1 MIRNKKQKALCFL
14 LLFSIVFAVVF
25 GCTYFVFWKNGK
37 SFIWDYDGIKQHYA
51 ALCYLGRYY
60 REFLSGVLR
69 GDFVPPMFD
78 LSLGMGEDIITT
90 LNFYGLG
97 DPLTLLAALVPEEK
111 TEYLYD
117 LLVVLRIYLAGLS
130 FSWCCWKRG
139 RSWNTTMIGALV
151 YSFSGY
157 VLHVAVKHPF
167 FVIPMIF
174 LPLAVVG
181 LDRALENKKL
191 TLLIFVTFLTAL
203 NGFYFFYMNTIFL
216 GIYALIRVICQKK
229 LFVRCWRCIAAY
241 AVGTAMAGVF
251 FVPSIAA
258 YLTSTRSESAFD
270 PGNLLL
276 FDASRYHA
284 ILTRIIGPP
293 RITWDY
299 LGMVSL
305 VLPAV
310 VVLFT
315 EGRRKNLELKAN
327 ILCWTV
333 LMLVPFGGYMM
344 NGFSYVSGR
353 FLYLTTF
360 VYALGMVYGLPE
372 LLKLTRKNLLACLGV
387 AGGYLVLVTLSKDV
401 EQLTGWFGFAMLA
414 VTWLVLLGWN
424 WCRADEGF
432 WRKHLSP
439 PVAGWLKKNIYV
451 LLTLIVCLNIIG
463 SGWLLFSGKG
473 QGYAESFIDRGKAYQ
488 YIAGSPEA
496 EAEAEAEN
504 QVSKTSVVK
513 GIYRT
518 DSPAK
523 RTENTG
529 MVTRKYGVSSY
540 FSMSNPNRIQYLLQ
554 MQDGGVLDSM
564 FKIQGMD
571 DRTWLAAL
579 ASVGYYAVE
588 QGKEYQ
594 LPYGYELVREF
605 KRGKKTY
612 GLYENQYFLPFGIT
626 YDSYMMEDQLGPEI
640 CKDGVKLQEL
650 MLKTV
655 ILEGE
660 DLRDQSSG
668 FQGQIEKVDKRSSV
682 PELNSREIP
691 CEIQS
696 MKQVEVR
703 EGKVTVKKNGGS
715 ITLRLRESA
724 PGAELYLRLPGYHM
738 AQKNRTYCDIT
749 AVMGKQKKTIRALTN
764 QWNWYFGRE
773 EYLFHLGMAQ
783 GAEGEILCKIR
794 FQFKG
799 SFELE
804 KLKVIAQGMGDYG
817 ETIQA
822 RKEHV
827 LEHVAADK
835 NRIRGDVT
843 VPANQLLFLSIP
855 YSEGWKA
862 VVNGKET
869 PIYRANT
876 AYMAL
881 PLKAGKNAVELY
893 YETPYL
899 MLGAGVSLAGL
910 LAWAGY
916 WIICRVLAKRE
927 AGKKEKSGG
936 ISI

>member
-1 MIRNKKQKALCFL
+1 
-14 LLFSIVFAVVF
+14 
-25 GCTYFVFWKNGK
+25 
-37 SFIWDYDGIKQHYA
+37 
-51 ALCYLGRYY
+51 
-60 REFLSGVLR
+60 
-69 GDFVPPMFD
+69 MFD

-117 LLVVLRIYLAGLS
+117 LLVVLRMYLAGLS
-130 FSWCCWKRG
+130 FSWCCRKKGRG
-139 RSWNTTMIGALV
+139 WSVTLIGALV
-151 YSFSGY
+151 YVFSGY
-157 VLHVAVKHPF
+157 ILHVAVKHPF

-181 LDRALENKKL
+181 VDRALENKKL
-191 TLLIFVTFLTAL
+191 TLLMLVAFFTAL

-216 GIYALIRVICQKK
+216 GIYALIRMICQKK

-241 AVGTAMAGVF
+241 VMGTAMAGIL

-258 YLTSTRSESAFD
+258 YLSSTRSESAFD

-276 FDASRYHA
+276 FDASRYNA

-310 VVLFT
+310 LVLFAAA
-315 EGRRKNLELKAN
+315 RRKNLELKAN
-327 ILCWTV
+327 ILCWTI

-372 LLKLTRKNLLACLGV
+372 LLKLTRKKLLVCLGA
-387 AGGYLVLVTLSKDV
+387 AGIYLVLVILSKDV
-401 EQLTGWFGFAMLA
+401 DQLTGWFGFAMLA
-414 VTWLVLLGWN
+414 GTLLVLLLWN
-424 WCRADEGF
+424 WCQAKEGF
-432 WRKHLSP
+432 GGRQLP
-439 PVAGWLKKNIYV
+439 PSLAGWLKKNIFV
-451 LLTLIVCLNIIG
+451 LLTLTVCLNIIG
-463 SGWLLFSGKG
+463 SGWLLFSNKG
-473 QGYAESFIDRGKAYQ
+473 QGYGESFIGRGRAYQ
-488 YIAGSPEA
+488 YVAGSPEA
-496 EAEAEAEN
+496 EVKEEAEKEAS
-504 QVSKTSVVK
+504 QTGAVK

-529 MVTRKYGVSSY
+529 MITGKYGVSSY

-554 MQDGGVLDSM
+554 MQDGGVSDSM
-564 FKIQGMD
+564 FKIQGLD

-594 LPYGYELVREF
+594 LPYGYKLVREF

-612 GLYENQYFLPFGIT
+612 GLYENQYFLPLGIT
-626 YDSYMMEDQLGPEI
+626 YDSYMTEEQLDKEVSR
-640 CKDGVKLQEL
+640 DGVKLQEL

-655 ILEGE
+655 ILKEADLTDAASGLQSELGE
-660 DLRDQSSG
+660 VSR
-668 FQGQIEKVDKRSSV
+668 RSSV

-691 CEIQS
+691 YEIQS
-696 MKQVEVR
+696 TNQVEIR
-703 EGKVTVKKNGGS
+703 GGKAVVKKNGGS
-715 ITLRLRESA
+715 LTLRLKEPLSE
-724 PGAELYLRLPGYHM
+724 AELYLRLPGYQM

-749 AVMGKQKKTIRALTN
+749 AVRGKQKKTIRALTN

-773 EYLFHLGMAQ
+773 EYLFHLGMAE
-783 GAEGEILCKIR
+783 GREGETLCKIR

-799 SFELE
+799 SFDLE
-804 KLKVIAQGMGDYG
+804 KLRLIAQGMEDYE
-817 ETIQA
+817 ETILA
-822 RKEHV
+822 RKEHA
-827 LEHVAADK
+827 LEHVVTDK
-835 NRIRGDVT
+835 NCIRGDVT
-843 VPANQLLFLSIP
+843 VPADQLLFLSIP
-855 YSEGWKA
+855 YSGGWKA

-869 PIYRANT
+869 PLCRANT

-881 PLKAGKNAVELY
+881 PLKAGDNAVELY

-899 MLGAGVSLAGL
+899 RLGLVISLAGL
-910 LAWAGY
+910 LSWAGY
-916 WIICRVLAKRE
+916 WIACSVLKKRAAE
-927 AGKKEKSGG
+927 KKERSGG

>member
-1 MIRNKKQKALCFL
+1 MKRNKKQKALCFL
-14 LLFSIVFAVVF
+14 LLFSVVFVVVF

-37 SFIWDYDGIKQHYA
+37 SFIWNYDGIKQHYA

-60 REFLSGVLR
+60 REFFSGMLR

-117 LLVVLRIYLAGLS
+117 LLVVLRMYLAGLS
-130 FSWCCWKRG
+130 FSWCCRKKGRG
-139 RSWNTTMIGALV
+139 WSVTLIGALV
-151 YSFSGY
+151 YVFSGY
-157 VLHVAVKHPF
+157 ILHVAVKHPF

-181 LDRALENKKL
+181 VDRALENKKL
-191 TLLIFVTFLTAL
+191 TLLMLVAFFTAL

-216 GIYALIRVICQKK
+216 VIYALIRMICQKK
-229 LFVRCWRCIAAY
+229 LFVRCWCCVVAY
-241 AVGTAMAGVF
+241 VLGTAMAGGL
-251 FVPSIAA
+251 FVPAIAA
-258 YLTSTRSESAFD
+258 YLSSTRSESAFD

-276 FDASRYHA
+276 FDASRYNA

-310 VVLFT
+310 LVLFAA
-315 EGRRKNLELKAN
+315 GRRKNLELKAN
-327 ILCWTV
+327 ILCWTI

-372 LLKLTRKNLLACLGV
+372 LLKLTRKKLLVCLGA
-387 AGGYLVLVTLSKDV
+387 AGIYLVLVILSKDV
-401 EQLTGWFGFAMLA
+401 DQLTGWFGFAMLA
-414 VTWLVLLGWN
+414 GTLLVLLLWN
-424 WCRADEGF
+424 WCQAKEGF
-432 WRKHLSP
+432 GGRQLP
-439 PVAGWLKKNIYV
+439 PSLAGWLKKNIFV
-451 LLTLIVCLNIIG
+451 LLTLTVCLNIIG
-463 SGWLLFSGKG
+463 SGWLLFSNKG
-473 QGYAESFIDRGKAYQ
+473 QGYGESFIGRGRAYQ
-488 YIAGSPEA
+488 YVAGSPEA
-496 EAEAEAEN
+496 EVKEEAEKEAS
-504 QVSKTSVVK
+504 QTGAVK

-529 MVTRKYGVSSY
+529 MITGKYGVSSY

-554 MQDGGVLDSM
+554 MQDGGVSDSM
-564 FKIQGMD
+564 FKIQGLD

-594 LPYGYELVREF
+594 LPYGYKLVREF

-612 GLYENQYFLPFGIT
+612 GLYENQYFLPLGIT
-626 YDSYMMEDQLGPEI
+626 YDSYMTEEQLDKEVSR
-640 CKDGVKLQEL
+640 DGVKLQEL

-655 ILEGE
+655 ILKEADLTDAASGLQSELGE
-660 DLRDQSSG
+660 VSR
-668 FQGQIEKVDKRSSV
+668 RSSV

-691 CEIQS
+691 YEIQS
-696 MKQVEVR
+696 TNQVEIR
-703 EGKVTVKKNGGS
+703 GGKAMVKKNGGS
-715 ITLRLRESA
+715 LTLRLREPLPES
-724 PGAELYLRLPGYHM
+724 EVYLRLPGYQM

-749 AVMGKQKKTIRALTN
+749 AVRGKQKKTIRALTN

-773 EYLFHLGMAQ
+773 EYLFHLGMAE
-783 GAEGEILCKIR
+783 GREGETLCKIR

-799 SFELE
+799 SFDLE
-804 KLKVIAQGMGDYG
+804 KLRLIAQGMEDYE
-817 ETIQA
+817 ETILA
-822 RKEHV
+822 RKEHA
-827 LEHVAADK
+827 LEHVVTDK
-835 NRIRGDVT
+835 NCIRGDVT
-843 VPANQLLFLSIP
+843 VPADQLLFLSIP
-855 YSEGWKA
+855 YSGGWKA

-869 PIYRANT
+869 PLCRANT

-881 PLKAGKNAVELY
+881 PLKAGDNSVELY

-899 MLGAGVSLAGL
+899 RLGLVISLAGL
-910 LAWAGY
+910 LSWAGY
-916 WIICRVLAKRE
+916 WIACSVLKKRAAE
-927 AGKKEKSGG
+927 KKERSGG

>member
-1 MIRNKKQKALCFL
+1 MKRNKKQKALCFL
-14 LLFSIVFAVVF
+14 LLFSVVFVVVF

-37 SFIWDYDGIKQHYA
+37 SFIWNYDGIKQHYA

-60 REFLSGVLR
+60 REFFSGMLR

-78 LSLGMGEDIITT
+78 LSLGMGEDIVTT

-97 DPLTLLAALVPEEK
+97 DPLTLLAALVPEKK

-117 LLVVLRIYLAGLS
+117 VLVVLRMYLAGLS
-130 FSWCCWKRG
+130 FSWCCRKKGRG
-139 RSWNTTMIGALV
+139 WSVTLIGALV
-151 YSFSGY
+151 YAFSGY
-157 VLHVAVKHPF
+157 ILHVAVKHPF

-181 LDRALENKKL
+181 VDRALENKKL
-191 TLLIFVTFLTAL
+191 TLLIFVTFFTAL

-216 GIYALIRVICQKK
+216 VVYALIRMICQKK
-229 LFVRCWRCIAAY
+229 LFVQCWRCVVAY
-241 AVGTAMAGVF
+241 VLGTAMAGGL

-258 YLTSTRSESAFD
+258 YLSSTRSESAFD

-276 FDASRYHA
+276 FDASRYNA

-299 LGMVSL
+299 LGMASL

-310 VVLFT
+310 LVLFVA
-315 EGRRKNLELKAN
+315 GRRKNLELKAN
-327 ILCWTV
+327 ILCWTI

-372 LLKLTRKNLLACLGV
+372 LLKLTRKKLLVCLGA
-387 AGGYLVLVTLSKDV
+387 AGIYLVLVILSKDV
-401 EQLTGWFGFAMLA
+401 DQLTGWFGFAMLA
-414 VTWLVLLGWN
+414 GTLLVLLLWN
-424 WCRADEGF
+424 WCQAKEGF
-432 WRKHLSP
+432 GGRQLP
-439 PVAGWLKKNIYV
+439 PSLAGWLKKNIFV
-451 LLTLIVCLNIIG
+451 LLTLTVCLNIIG
-463 SGWLLFSGKG
+463 SGWLLFSNKG
-473 QGYAESFIDRGKAYQ
+473 QGYGESFIGRGRAYQ
-488 YIAGSPEA
+488 YVAGSPEA
-496 EAEAEAEN
+496 EVKEEAEKEAS
-504 QVSKTSVVK
+504 QTGAVK

-529 MVTRKYGVSSY
+529 MITGKYGVSSY

-554 MQDGGVLDSM
+554 MQDGGVSDSM
-564 FKIQGMD
+564 FKIQGLD

-594 LPYGYELVREF
+594 LPYGYKLVREF
-605 KRGKKTY
+605 KRGKRTY
-612 GLYENQYFLPFGIT
+612 GLYENQYFLPLGIT
-626 YDSYMMEDQLGPEI
+626 YDSYMTEEQLDKEI
-640 CKDGVKLQEL
+640 SRDGVKLQEL

-655 ILEGE
+655 ILKEADLTDAASGLQSELGE
-660 DLRDQSSG
+660 VSR
-668 FQGQIEKVDKRSSV
+668 RSSV

-691 CEIQS
+691 YEIQS
-696 MKQVEVR
+696 TNQVEIR
-703 EGKVTVKKNGGS
+703 GGKAVVKKNGGS
-715 ITLRLRESA
+715 LTLRLRE
-724 PGAELYLRLPGYHM
+724 PLPETEVYLRLPGYQM

-749 AVMGKQKKTIRALTN
+749 AVIGKQKKTIRALTN

-773 EYLFHLGMAQ
+773 EYLFHLGMAE
-783 GAEGEILCKIR
+783 GREGETLCKIR

-799 SFELE
+799 SFDLE
-804 KLKVIAQGMGDYG
+804 KLRLIAQGMEDYE
-817 ETIQA
+817 ETILA
-822 RKEHV
+822 RKEHA
-827 LEHVAADK
+827 LEHVVTDK
-835 NRIRGDVT
+835 NCIRGDVT
-843 VPANQLLFLSIP
+843 VPADQLLFLSIP
-855 YSEGWKA
+855 YSGGWKA

-869 PIYRANT
+869 PLCRANT

-881 PLKAGKNAVELY
+881 PLKAGDNSVELY

-899 MLGAGVSLAGL
+899 RLGLVISLAGL
-910 LAWAGY
+910 LSWAGY
-916 WIICRVLAKRE
+916 WIACSVLKKRAAE
-927 AGKKEKSGG
+927 KKERSGG

>member
-1 MIRNKKQKALCFL
+1 MKRNKKQKALCFL
-14 LLFSIVFAVVF
+14 LLFSVVFVVVF

-37 SFIWDYDGIKQHYA
+37 SFIWNYDGIKQHYA

-60 REFLSGVLR
+60 REFFSGMLR

-117 LLVVLRIYLAGLS
+117 LLVVLRMYLAGLS
-130 FSWCCWKRG
+130 FSWCCRKKGRG
-139 RSWNTTMIGALV
+139 WSVTLIGALV
-151 YSFSGY
+151 YVFSGY
-157 VLHVAVKHPF
+157 ILHVAVKHPF

-181 LDRALENKKL
+181 VDRALENKKL
-191 TLLIFVTFLTAL
+191 TLLMLVAFFTAL

-216 GIYALIRVICQKK
+216 GIYALIRMICQKK

-241 AVGTAMAGVF
+241 VMGTAMAGIL

-258 YLTSTRSESAFD
+258 YLSSTRSESAFD

-276 FDASRYHA
+276 FDASRYNA

-310 VVLFT
+310 LVLFAA
-315 EGRRKNLELKAN
+315 GRRKNLELKAN
-327 ILCWTV
+327 ILCWTI

-372 LLKLTRKNLLACLGV
+372 LLKLTRKKLLVCLGA
-387 AGGYLVLVTLSKDV
+387 AGIYLVLVIISKDV
-401 EQLTGWFGFAMLA
+401 DQLTGWFGFVML
-414 VTWLVLLGWN
+414 VMTFLVLLLWN
-424 WCRADEGF
+424 WCQAKEGF
-432 WRKHLSP
+432 GGRQLP
-439 PVAGWLKKNIYV
+439 PSLAGWLKKNIFV
-451 LLTLIVCLNIIG
+451 LLTLTVCLNIIG
-463 SGWLLFSGKG
+463 SGWLLFSNKG
-473 QGYAESFIDRGKAYQ
+473 QGYGESFIGRGRAYQ
-488 YIAGSPEA
+488 YVAGSPEA
-496 EAEAEAEN
+496 EVKEEAEKEAS
-504 QVSKTSVVK
+504 QTGAVK

-529 MVTRKYGVSSY
+529 MITGKYGVSSY

-554 MQDGGVLDSM
+554 MQDGGVSDSM
-564 FKIQGMD
+564 FKIQGLD

-594 LPYGYELVREF
+594 LPYGYKLVREF

-612 GLYENQYFLPFGIT
+612 GLYENQYFLPLGIT
-626 YDSYMMEDQLGPEI
+626 YDSYMTEEQLDKEVSR
-640 CKDGVKLQEL
+640 DGVKLQEL

-655 ILEGE
+655 ILKEADLTDAASGLQSELGE
-660 DLRDQSSG
+660 VSR
-668 FQGQIEKVDKRSSV
+668 RSSV

-691 CEIQS
+691 YEIQS
-696 MKQVEVR
+696 TNQVEIR
-703 EGKVTVKKNGGS
+703 GGKAVVKKNGGS
-715 ITLRLRESA
+715 LTLRLREPLPES
-724 PGAELYLRLPGYHM
+724 EVYLRLPGYQM

-749 AVMGKQKKTIRALTN
+749 AVIGKQKKTIRALTN

-773 EYLFHLGMAQ
+773 EYLFHLGMAE
-783 GAEGEILCKIR
+783 GREGETLCKIR

-799 SFELE
+799 SFDLE
-804 KLKVIAQGMGDYG
+804 KLRLIAQGMEDYE
-817 ETIQA
+817 ETILA
-822 RKEHV
+822 RKEHA
-827 LEHVAADK
+827 LEHVVTDK
-835 NRIRGDVT
+835 NCIRGDVT
-843 VPANQLLFLSIP
+843 VPADQLLFLSIP
-855 YSEGWKA
+855 YSGGWKA

-869 PIYRANT
+869 PLCRANT

-881 PLKAGKNAVELY
+881 PLKAGDNSVELY

-899 MLGAGVSLAGL
+899 RLGLVISLAGL
-910 LAWAGY
+910 LSWAGY
-916 WIICRVLAKRE
+916 WIACSVLKKRAAE
-927 AGKKEKSGG
+927 KKERSGG

>member
-1 MIRNKKQKALCFL
+1 MKINKKQKALCFL
-14 LLFSIVFAVVF
+14 LLFSVVFVVVF
-25 GCTYFVFWKNGK
+25 GGTYFVFWKNGK

-60 REFLSGVLR
+60 REIFSGMLR

-117 LLVVLRIYLAGLS
+117 VLVVLRIYLAGLS
-130 FSWCCWKRG
+130 FSWCCRKKG
-139 RSWNTTMIGALV
+139 RSWSCTLIGALV
-151 YSFSGY
+151 YAFSGY
-157 VLHVAVKHPF
+157 ILHVAVKHPF
-167 FVIPMIF
+167 FVIPMVF

-181 LDRALENKKL
+181 VDRALENKKL
-191 TLLIFVTFLTAL
+191 TLLILVMFFTAL

-216 GIYALIRVICQKK
+216 VIYALIRMICQKK
-229 LFVRCWRCIAAY
+229 LFVRCWRCVVAY
-241 AVGTAMAGVF
+241 VMGTAMAGVL
-251 FVPSIAA
+251 FVPSVAA
-258 YLTSTRSESAFD
+258 YLSGTRSESAFD

-276 FDASRYHA
+276 FDASRYNA

-299 LGMVSL
+299 LGMASL

-310 VVLFT
+310 LVLFA
-315 EGRRKNLELKAN
+315 GARRKNLELKAN
-327 ILCWTV
+327 ILCWTM
-333 LMLVPFGGYMM
+333 LMLVPFGGYML

-353 FLYLTTF
+353 FMYLTTF
-360 VYALGMVYGLPE
+360 VFALGTVYGLPE
-372 LLKLTRKNLLACLGV
+372 LLKLTRKKLLVCLCG
-387 AGGYLVLVTLSKDV
+387 AGIYLVLVLFSADV
-401 EQLTGWFGFAMLA
+401 DQLTGWFGFAMLA
-414 VTWLVLLGWN
+414 VTLLVLLIWN
-424 WCRADEGF
+424 RCCAEKGF
-432 WRKHLSP
+432 WGKKLP
-439 PVAGWLKKNIYV
+439 PSMAGWLKKNIYV
-451 LLTLIVCLNIIG
+451 LLTLTAALNIIG

-473 QGYAESFIDRGKAYQ
+473 QGYAESFIDRGTAYQ
-488 YIAGSPEA
+488 YVAGSPES
-496 EAEAEAEN
+496 EAQEDASQTGA
-504 QVSKTSVVK
+504 VK

-529 MVTRKYGVSSY
+529 MITGKYGVSSY
-540 FSMSNPNRIQYLLQ
+540 FSMSNPSRIQYLLQ

-564 FKIQGMD
+564 FKIQGLD
-571 DRTWLAAL
+571 DRAWLAAL
-579 ASVGYYAVE
+579 ASVGYCAVE
-588 QGKEYQ
+588 QGKEFQ
-594 LPYGYELVREF
+594 LPYGYELVKEF

-612 GLYENQYFLPFGIT
+612 GLYENQYFLPLGIT
-626 YDSYMMEDQLGPEI
+626 YDNYMTEEQLSKEVRQ
-640 CKDGVKLQEL
+640 DGVKMQEL

-655 ILEGE
+655 VLDSMALMDET
-660 DLRDQSSG
+660 SG
-668 FQGQIEKVDKRSSV
+668 FQREIEGVGKRSSV
-682 PELNSREIP
+682 PALNSREIP
-691 CEIQS
+691 YEIES
-696 MKQVEVR
+696 TKQVEIR
-703 EGKVTVKKNGGS
+703 EGRAVVKKNGGS
-715 ITLRLRESA
+715 LTLRLREPVSEE
-724 PGAELYLRLPGYHM
+724 ELYLCLSEYQM

-749 AVMGKQKKTIRALTN
+749 AVRGEQKKTIRALTN

-773 EYLFHLGMAQ
+773 EYLFHLGVAE
-783 GAEGEILCKIR
+783 GEEGEILCKIR

-804 KLKVIAQGMGDYG
+804 KLKVIAQGMEDYG
-817 ETIQA
+817 ETIRV

-827 LEHVAADK
+827 LDHVVAD
-835 NRIRGDVT
+835 NNCIRGDVT
-843 VPANQLLFLSIP
+843 VPADRLLFLSVP

-862 VVNGKET
+862 AVNGKET
-869 PIYRANT
+869 PLCRANT

-881 PLKAGKNAVELY
+881 PLKAGENAVELH

-899 MLGAGVSLAGL
+899 RLGLGISLTGL
-910 LAWAGY
+910 LACAGY
-916 WIICRVLAKRE
+916 WIACSVLAKRA

>member
-1 MIRNKKQKALCFL
+1 MKRNKKQKALCFL
-14 LLFSIVFAVVF
+14 LLFSVVFVVVF

-37 SFIWDYDGIKQHYA
+37 SFIWNYDGIKQHYA

-60 REFLSGVLR
+60 REFFSGMLR

-97 DPLTLLAALVPEEK
+97 DPLTLLAALVPEKK

-117 LLVVLRIYLAGLS
+117 LLVVLRMYLAGLS
-130 FSWCCWKRG
+130 FSWCCRKKGRG
-139 RSWNTTMIGALV
+139 WSVTLIGALV
-151 YSFSGY
+151 YVFSGY
-157 VLHVAVKHPF
+157 ILHVAVKHPF

-181 LDRALENKKL
+181 VDRALENKKL
-191 TLLIFVTFLTAL
+191 TLLIFVTFFTAL

-216 GIYALIRVICQKK
+216 GIYALIRMICQKK

-241 AVGTAMAGVF
+241 VMGTAMAGIL

-258 YLTSTRSESAFD
+258 YLSSTRSESAFD

-276 FDASRYHA
+276 FDASRYNA

-299 LGMVSL
+299 LGVVSL

-310 VVLFT
+310 LVLFVA
-315 EGRRKNLELKAN
+315 GRRKNLELKAN
-327 ILCWTV
+327 ILCWTI

-372 LLKLTRKNLLACLGV
+372 LLKLTRKKLLVCLGA
-387 AGGYLVLVTLSKDV
+387 AGIYLVLVILSKDV
-401 EQLTGWFGFAMLA
+401 DQLTGWFGFAMLA
-414 VTWLVLLGWN
+414 GTLLVLLLWN
-424 WCRADEGF
+424 WCQAKEGF
-432 WRKHLSP
+432 GGRQLP
-439 PVAGWLKKNIYV
+439 PSLAGWLKKNIFV
-451 LLTLIVCLNIIG
+451 LLTLTVCLNIIG
-463 SGWLLFSGKG
+463 SGWLLFSNKG
-473 QGYAESFIDRGKAYQ
+473 QGYGESFIGRGRAYQ
-488 YIAGSPEA
+488 YVAGSPEA
-496 EAEAEAEN
+496 EVKEEAEKEAS
-504 QVSKTSVVK
+504 QTGAVK

-529 MVTRKYGVSSY
+529 MITGKYGVSSY

-554 MQDGGVLDSM
+554 MQDGGVSDSM
-564 FKIQGMD
+564 FKIQGLD

-594 LPYGYELVREF
+594 LPYGYKLVREF

-612 GLYENQYFLPFGIT
+612 GLYENQYFLPLGIT
-626 YDSYMMEDQLGPEI
+626 YDSYMTEEQLDKEVSR
-640 CKDGVKLQEL
+640 DGVKLQEL

-655 ILEGE
+655 ILKEADLTDAASGLQSELGE
-660 DLRDQSSG
+660 VSR
-668 FQGQIEKVDKRSSV
+668 RSSV

-691 CEIQS
+691 YEIQS
-696 MKQVEVR
+696 TNQVEIR
-703 EGKVTVKKNGGS
+703 GGKAVVKKNGGS
-715 ITLRLRESA
+715 LTLRLREPLPES
-724 PGAELYLRLPGYHM
+724 EVYLRLPGYQM

-749 AVMGKQKKTIRALTN
+749 AVRGKQKKTIRALTN

-773 EYLFHLGMAQ
+773 EYLFHLGMA
-783 GAEGEILCKIR
+783 EGRKGETLCKIR

-799 SFELE
+799 SFDLE
-804 KLKVIAQGMGDYG
+804 KLRLIVQGMEDYE
-817 ETIQA
+817 ETILA
-822 RKEHV
+822 RKEHA
-827 LEHVAADK
+827 LEHVVTDK
-835 NRIRGDVT
+835 NCIRGDVT
-843 VPANQLLFLSIP
+843 VPADQLLLLSIP

-869 PIYRANT
+869 PLCPANT

-881 PLKAGKNAVELY
+881 PLKAGDNAVELY

-899 MLGAGVSLAGL
+899 RLGLVISLAGL
-910 LAWAGY
+910 LSWAVY
-916 WIICRVLAKRE
+916 WIACSVLKKRAAE
-927 AGKKEKSGG
+927 KKERSGG

>member
-1 MIRNKKQKALCFL
+1 MKRNKKQKALCFL
-14 LLFSIVFAVVF
+14 LLFSVVFVVVF

-37 SFIWDYDGIKQHYA
+37 SFIWNYDGIKQHYA

-60 REFLSGVLR
+60 REFFSGMLR

-117 LLVVLRIYLAGLS
+117 LLVVLRMYLAGLS
-130 FSWCCWKRG
+130 FSWCCRKKGRG
-139 RSWNTTMIGALV
+139 WSVTLIGALV
-151 YSFSGY
+151 YVFSGY
-157 VLHVAVKHPF
+157 ILHVAVKHPF

-181 LDRALENKKL
+181 VDRALENKKL
-191 TLLIFVTFLTAL
+191 TLLMLVAFFTAL

-216 GIYALIRVICQKK
+216 GIYALIRMICQKK

-241 AVGTAMAGVF
+241 VMGTAMAGIL

-258 YLTSTRSESAFD
+258 YLSSTRSESAFD

-276 FDASRYHA
+276 FDASRYNA

-310 VVLFT
+310 LVLFVA
-315 EGRRKNLELKAN
+315 GRRKNLELKAN
-327 ILCWTV
+327 IMCWTI

-372 LLKLTRKNLLACLGV
+372 LLKLTRKKLLVCLGA
-387 AGGYLVLVTLSKDV
+387 AGIYLVLVILSKDV
-401 EQLTGWFGFAMLA
+401 DQLTGWFGFAMLA
-414 VTWLVLLGWN
+414 GTLLVLLLWN
-424 WCRADEGF
+424 WCQAKEGF
-432 WRKHLSP
+432 GGRQLP
-439 PVAGWLKKNIYV
+439 PSLAGWLKKNIFV
-451 LLTLIVCLNIIG
+451 LLTLTVCLNIIG
-463 SGWLLFSGKG
+463 SGWLLFSNKG
-473 QGYAESFIDRGKAYQ
+473 QGYGESFIGRGRAYQ
-488 YIAGSPEA
+488 YVAGSPEA
-496 EAEAEAEN
+496 EVKEEAEKEAS
-504 QVSKTSVVK
+504 QTGAVK

-529 MVTRKYGVSSY
+529 MITGKYGVSSY

-554 MQDGGVLDSM
+554 MQDGGVSDSM
-564 FKIQGMD
+564 FKIQGLD

-594 LPYGYELVREF
+594 LPYGYKLVREF

-612 GLYENQYFLPFGIT
+612 GLYENQYFLPLGIT
-626 YDSYMMEDQLGPEI
+626 YDSYMTEERLDKEVSR
-640 CKDGVKLQEL
+640 DGVKLQEL

-655 ILEGE
+655 ILKEADLADAASGLQSELGE
-660 DLRDQSSG
+660 VSR
-668 FQGQIEKVDKRSSV
+668 RSSV

-691 CEIQS
+691 YEIQS
-696 MKQVEVR
+696 TNQVEIR
-703 EGKVTVKKNGGS
+703 GGKAVVKKNGGS
-715 ITLRLRESA
+715 LTLRLREPLPES
-724 PGAELYLRLPGYHM
+724 EVYLRLPGYQM

-749 AVMGKQKKTIRALTN
+749 AVRGKQKKTIRALTN

-773 EYLFHLGMAQ
+773 EYLFHLGMAE
-783 GAEGEILCKIR
+783 GREGETLCKIR

-799 SFELE
+799 SFDLE
-804 KLKVIAQGMGDYG
+804 KLRLIAQGMEDYE
-817 ETIQA
+817 ETILA
-822 RKEHV
+822 RKEHA
-827 LEHVAADK
+827 LEHVVTDK
-835 NRIRGDVT
+835 NCIRGDVT
-843 VPANQLLFLSIP
+843 VPADQLLFLSIP
-855 YSEGWKA
+855 YSGGWKA

-869 PIYRANT
+869 PLCRANT

-881 PLKAGKNAVELY
+881 PLKAGDNSVELY

-899 MLGAGVSLAGL
+899 RLGLVISLAGL
-910 LAWAGY
+910 LSWAGY
-916 WIICRVLAKRE
+916 WIACSVLKKRAAE
-927 AGKKEKSGG
+927 KKERSGG

>member
-1 MIRNKKQKALCFL
+1 MKRNKKQKALCFL
-14 LLFSIVFAVVF
+14 LLFSVVFVVVF

-37 SFIWDYDGIKQHYA
+37 SFIWNYDGIKQHYA

-60 REFLSGVLR
+60 REFFSGMLR

-117 LLVVLRIYLAGLS
+117 VLVVLRMYLAGLS
-130 FSWCCWKRG
+130 FSWCCRKKGRG
-139 RSWNTTMIGALV
+139 WSVTLIGALV
-151 YSFSGY
+151 YVFSGY
-157 VLHVAVKHPF
+157 ILHVAVKHPF

-181 LDRALENKKL
+181 VDRALENKKL
-191 TLLIFVTFLTAL
+191 TLLMLVAFFTAL

-216 GIYALIRVICQKK
+216 GIYALIRMICQKK

-241 AVGTAMAGVF
+241 VMGTAMAGIL

-258 YLTSTRSESAFD
+258 YLSSTRSESAFD

-276 FDASRYHA
+276 FDASRYNA

-310 VVLFT
+310 LVLFAA
-315 EGRRKNLELKAN
+315 GRRKNLELKAN
-327 ILCWTV
+327 ILCWTI

-372 LLKLTRKNLLACLGV
+372 LLKLTRKKLLVCLGA
-387 AGGYLVLVTLSKDV
+387 AGIYLVLVILSKDV
-401 EQLTGWFGFAMLA
+401 DQLTGWFGFAMLA
-414 VTWLVLLGWN
+414 GTLLVLLLWN
-424 WCRADEGF
+424 WCQAKEGF
-432 WRKHLSP
+432 GGRQLP
-439 PVAGWLKKNIYV
+439 PSLAGWLKKNIFV
-451 LLTLIVCLNIIG
+451 LLTLTVCLNIIG
-463 SGWLLFSGKG
+463 SGWLLFSNKG
-473 QGYAESFIDRGKAYQ
+473 QGYGESFIGRGRAYQ
-488 YIAGSPEA
+488 YVAGSPEA
-496 EAEAEAEN
+496 EVKEEAEKEAS
-504 QVSKTSVVK
+504 QTGAVK

-529 MVTRKYGVSSY
+529 MITGKYGVSSY

-554 MQDGGVLDSM
+554 MQDGGVSDSM
-564 FKIQGMD
+564 FKIQGLD

-594 LPYGYELVREF
+594 LPYGYKLVREF

-612 GLYENQYFLPFGIT
+612 GLYENQYFLPLGIT
-626 YDSYMMEDQLGPEI
+626 YDSYMTEEQLDKEVSR
-640 CKDGVKLQEL
+640 DGVKLQEL

-655 ILEGE
+655 ILKEADLTDAASGLQSELGE
-660 DLRDQSSG
+660 VSR
-668 FQGQIEKVDKRSSV
+668 RSSV

-691 CEIQS
+691 YEIQS
-696 MKQVEVR
+696 TNQVEIR
-703 EGKVTVKKNGGS
+703 GGKAVVKKNGGS
-715 ITLRLRESA
+715 LTLRLRESL
-724 PGAELYLRLPGYHM
+724 PESEVYLRLPGYQM

-749 AVMGKQKKTIRALTN
+749 AVRGKQKKTIRALTN

-773 EYLFHLGMAQ
+773 EYLFHLGMAE
-783 GAEGEILCKIR
+783 GREGETLCKIR

-799 SFELE
+799 SFDLE
-804 KLKVIAQGMGDYG
+804 KLRLIAQGMEDYE
-817 ETIQA
+817 ETILA
-822 RKEHV
+822 RKEHA
-827 LEHVAADK
+827 LEHVVTDK
-835 NRIRGDVT
+835 NCIRGDVT
-843 VPANQLLFLSIP
+843 VPADQLLFLSIP
-855 YSEGWKA
+855 YSGGWKA

-869 PIYRANT
+869 PLCRANT

-881 PLKAGKNAVELY
+881 PLKAGDNSVELY

-899 MLGAGVSLAGL
+899 RLGLVISLAGL
-910 LAWAGY
+910 LSWAGY
-916 WIICRVLAKRE
+916 WIACSVLKKRAAE
-927 AGKKEKSGG
+927 KKERSGG